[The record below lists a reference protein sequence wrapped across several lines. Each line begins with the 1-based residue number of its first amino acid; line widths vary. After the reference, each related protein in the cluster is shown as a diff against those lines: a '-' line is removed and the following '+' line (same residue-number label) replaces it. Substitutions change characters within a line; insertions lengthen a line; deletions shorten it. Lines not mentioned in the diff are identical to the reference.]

1 MKNRKLTSVLA
12 GVMLA
17 AVLMTGC
24 SDKGLDGSQVA
35 ATVGGEE
42 ISLGLAN
49 FTARIQ
55 QAQAETYYKAYFG
68 DSMWSQD
75 IGGMTYEE
83 SVKDSIMDMLKEYYI
98 VRAHASEYGVA
109 LSEEEEQKIADAAA
123 KFMSDNP
130 EKTITQMTASEEV
143 VRELLELITIRSH
156 VYNEVIKGE
165 YIGCH
170 PCINTSSIRF
180 KTSDFIEK
188 IIPALNHEPVFID
201 LMTE

>member
-55 QAQAETYYKAYFG
+55 QAQAETY
-68 DSMWSQD
+68 
-75 IGGMTYEE
+75 
-83 SVKDSIMDMLKEYYI
+83 
-98 VRAHASEYGVA
+98 
-109 LSEEEEQKIADAAA
+109 
-123 KFMSDNP
+123 
-130 EKTITQMTASEEV
+130 
-143 VRELLELITIRSH
+143 
-156 VYNEVIKGE
+156 
-165 YIGCH
+165 
-170 PCINTSSIRF
+170 
-180 KTSDFIEK
+180 
-188 IIPALNHEPVFID
+188 
-201 LMTE
+201 